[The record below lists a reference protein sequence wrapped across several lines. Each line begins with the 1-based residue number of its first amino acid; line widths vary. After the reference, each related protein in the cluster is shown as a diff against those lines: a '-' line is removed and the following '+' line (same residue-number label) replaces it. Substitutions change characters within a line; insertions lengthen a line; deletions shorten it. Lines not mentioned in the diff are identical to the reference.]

1 MPRRCLSLILLPL
14 MLAACGGGAPQ
25 REAAPGSRWAG
36 MNNPASQYCA
46 ELGGRLEIRAEQA
59 GEAGYSLTRHIEI
72 LIALLSELRLLPRSE
87 QAA

>member
-14 MLAACGGGAPQ
+14 MLAACGGGAAP

-59 GEAGYSLTRHIEI
+59 GEAGYCHLPDGSVLEEWELHRGKN
-72 LIALLSELRLLPRSE
+72 AL
-87 QAA
+87 

>member
-14 MLAACGGGAPQ
+14 MLAACGGGAAP
-25 REAAPGSRWAG
+25 REAAPVSRWAG

-59 GEAGYSLTRHIEI
+59 GEAGYCHLPDGSVLEEWELHRGKN
-72 LIALLSELRLLPRSE
+72 AL
-87 QAA
+87 

>member
-25 REAAPGSRWAG
+25 REAAPVSRWAG

-59 GEAGYSLTRHIEI
+59 GEAGYCHLPDGSVLEEWELHRGKN
-72 LIALLSELRLLPRSE
+72 AL
-87 QAA
+87 

>member
-14 MLAACGGGAPQ
+14 MLAACGGGGHQ
-25 REAAPGSRWAG
+25 REAAPASRWAG

-59 GEAGYSLTRHIEI
+59 GEAGYCHLPDGSVLEEWELHRGKN
-72 LIALLSELRLLPRSE
+72 AL
-87 QAA
+87 